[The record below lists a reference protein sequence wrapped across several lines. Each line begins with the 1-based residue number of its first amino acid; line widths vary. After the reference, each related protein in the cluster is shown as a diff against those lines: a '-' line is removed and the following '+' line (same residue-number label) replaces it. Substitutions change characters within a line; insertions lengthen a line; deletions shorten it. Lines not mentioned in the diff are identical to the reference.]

1 MRSAPRRVNGSTARA
16 PACYS
21 RLVSAIHFRSDP
33 MSFSFYDVSVSVFR
47 QYLAALSGV
56 LGKAEAHCGSGAL
69 PVADVI
75 GARLF
80 DDMQPFT
87 FQVMQS
93 ISHSAGAVAT
103 LRGETYPRAEG
114 LETLAGCR
122 KAVDA
127 AVAYLDS
134 VKPGDITV
142 GADDDVKLATP
153 RGTMTF
159 AARDY
164 LFTFAYGNFFFHVTT
179 AYDILR
185 HLGVPVGKR
194 DFLGAAKIKA
204 MG

>member
-1 MRSAPRRVNGSTARA
+1 V
-16 PACYS
+16 
-21 RLVSAIHFRSDP
+21 
-33 MSFSFYDVSVSVFR
+33 SFSFYDVSVGVFR

-69 PVADVI
+69 SEADVI

-80 DDMQPFT
+80 EDMQPFT

-93 ISHSAGAVAT
+93 ISNSAGAVAV

-114 LETLAGCR
+114 LETLAGCKR
-122 KAVDA
+122 AVDA

-134 VKPGDITV
+134 VKSGDITV
-142 GADDDVKLATP
+142 GADDDVKLPLGA
-153 RGTMTF
+153 MTF
-159 AARDY
+159 TARDY
-164 LFTFAYGNFFFHVTT
+164 LFTFAYGNFFFHATT

-194 DFLGAAKIKA
+194 DFLGAAKIKS

>member
-1 MRSAPRRVNGSTARA
+1 MP
-16 PACYS
+16 
-21 RLVSAIHFRSDP
+21 
-33 MSFSFYDVSVSVFR
+33 FSFYDVSVGVFR

-56 LGKAEAHCGSGAL
+56 LAKGEAHCSSGAL
-69 PVADVI
+69 AEADVI

-80 DDMQPFT
+80 EDMQPFT

-103 LRGETYPRAEG
+103 LRGESYPRAEG
-114 LETLAGCR
+114 LETLAGCK

-153 RGTMTF
+153 RGAMTF
-159 AARDY
+159 TARDY
-164 LFTFAYGNFFFHVTT
+164 LFTFAYGNFFFHATT